1 MFPLRITHN
10 PPLSQC
16 SCLVLTAG
24 GAAVLFTC
32 VCVCVC
38 TRVCVCVCARWSNQ
52 RAALQ
57 TSVMSEWEEV
67 FIRLNMKHLTSHNIH
82 LSSTSLQ
89 ITVVHSKCVS
99 SQTTQVKLWFYWSIN
114 VSIDLYYCIYN
125 KYVVNCGHDVY
136 LSSDLIGQWSGLKLT
151 SRWLP

>member
-38 TRVCVCVCARWSNQ
+38 TRVCVCVCTLVQSESSVTDISDVRVRGSFY
-52 RAALQ
+52 Q
-57 TSVMSEWEEV
+57 TEYET
-67 FIRLNMKHLTSHNIH
+67 FNI
-82 LSSTSLQ
+82 
-89 ITVVHSKCVS
+89 
-99 SQTTQVKLWFYWSIN
+99 
-114 VSIDLYYCIYN
+114 
-125 KYVVNCGHDVY
+125 
-136 LSSDLIGQWSGLKLT
+136 
-151 SRWLP
+151 P